1 MELEKELSYRQL
13 CEEFNLEP
21 AMNSG
26 KKRKLQL
33 ENLQNLYNI
42 EKTKKGKYIIHREYT
57 EEEKALIQAEKNYNN
72 FVQAALLDL
81 IADGDIKQ
89 VYTYTDFRKKLFMVN
104 KNYFLYKYG
113 KEELSIKVPYDFPNG
128 LVEEFEGRWFNIV
141 EEHDKYILKTNLTKL
156 RTRGLIDYYESYMLR
171 KIYHYGQNKIYEK
184 AQLATDEQRAI
195 IEQAKLDFM
204 DSVEVKSIQDLYKL
218 GPKTVKRYYQAIG
231 DKIHELGF
239 DEYSKAFVVSR
250 ASELKR
256 LVNFFAPKFNNA
268 QVNRLLKSKRFG
280 IIPKSIHEQMVEKAI
295 KYEPEVFATAEEL
308 KKRGLISQSSL

>member
-33 ENLQNLYNI
+33 EYLQNLYNI
-42 EKTKKGKYIIHREYT
+42 EKTKKGKYIIHRQYT

-89 VYTYTDFRKKLFMVN
+89 VYTYTDFRKKLYMVN

-113 KEELSIKVPYDFPNG
+113 KEEIDIKVPYNFPND

-218 GPKTVKRYYQAIG
+218 GPKTVKRYYQVIG

-256 LVNFFAPKFNNA
+256 LVDFFAPKFNNA

-295 KYEPEVFATAEEL
+295 KYEPDVFATVKEL
-308 KKRGLISQSSL
+308 E

>member
-1 MELEKELSYRQL
+1 MELEKELNYRQL

-42 EKTKKGKYIIHREYT
+42 EKTKKGKYIIHRQYT

-89 VYTYTDFRKKLFMVN
+89 VYTYTDFRKKLYMVN

-113 KEELSIKVPYDFPNG
+113 KEEIDIKVPYDFPDD

-239 DEYSKAFVVSR
+239 DEYSKAFIIFR

-256 LVNFFAPKFNNA
+256 LVGFFAPKFNNA

-295 KYEPEVFATAEEL
+295 KYEPDVFATAEEL
-308 KKRGLISQSSL
+308 EKEG

>member
-1 MELEKELSYRQL
+1 MEFEKELSYRQL

-42 EKTKKGKYIIHREYT
+42 EKTKKGKYIIHREYA

-89 VYTYTDFRKKLFMVN
+89 VYTYTDFRKKLYMVN
-104 KNYFLYKYG
+104 KNYFLYKYE
-113 KEELSIKVPYDFPNG
+113 KEEIDIKVPYDFPND

-256 LVNFFAPKFNNA
+256 LVDFFAPKFNNA

-280 IIPKSIHEQMVEKAI
+280 IIPKSIHEQMVEKTI
-295 KYEPEVFATAEEL
+295 KYEPDVFATAEEL
-308 KKRGLISQSSL
+308 KKEG

>member
-26 KKRKLQL
+26 KKRELQL

-89 VYTYTDFRKKLFMVN
+89 VYTYTDFRKKLYMVN

-113 KEELSIKVPYDFPNG
+113 KEEVDIKVPYDFPND

-256 LVNFFAPKFNNA
+256 LVDFFAPKFNNA

-280 IIPKSIHEQMVEKAI
+280 IIPKSIHEQMVEKTI
-295 KYEPEVFATAEEL
+295 KYEPDVFVTAEEL
-308 KKRGLISQSSL
+308 KKEG

>member
-33 ENLQNLYNI
+33 EYLQNLYNI

-89 VYTYTDFRKKLFMVN
+89 VYTYTDFRKKLYMVN

-113 KEELSIKVPYDFPNG
+113 KEEINIKVPYDFPND

-231 DKIHELGF
+231 NKIHELGF

-256 LVNFFAPKFNNA
+256 LVDFFAPKFNNA

-280 IIPKSIHEQMVEKAI
+280 IIPKSIHEQMVEKTI
-295 KYEPEVFATAEEL
+295 KYEPDVFATAEEL
-308 KKRGLISQSSL
+308 KKEG

>member
-89 VYTYTDFRKKLFMVN
+89 VYTYTDFRKKLYMVN

-113 KEELSIKVPYDFPNG
+113 KEEINIKVPYDFPND

-256 LVNFFAPKFNNA
+256 LVNFFAPRFNNA

-308 KKRGLISQSSL
+308 KIIKKEG

>member
-33 ENLQNLYNI
+33 EYLQNLYNI

-89 VYTYTDFRKKLFMVN
+89 IYTYTDFRKKLYMVN

-113 KEELSIKVPYDFPNG
+113 KEEIDIKVPYNFPND
-128 LVEEFEGRWFNIV
+128 LAEEFEGRWFNIV

-218 GPKTVKRYYQAIG
+218 GPKIVKRYYQAIG

-256 LVNFFAPKFNNA
+256 LVDFFAPKFNNA

-295 KYEPEVFATAEEL
+295 KYEPDVFATAEEL
-308 KKRGLISQSSL
+308 KKEG

>member
-33 ENLQNLYNI
+33 EYLQNLYNI

-89 VYTYTDFRKKLFMVN
+89 VYTYTDFRKKLYMVN

-113 KEELSIKVPYDFPNG
+113 KEEIDIKVPYDFPND

-141 EEHDKYILKTNLTKL
+141 EEHDKYILKTNLAKL

-231 DKIHELGF
+231 NKIHELGF

-256 LVNFFAPKFNNA
+256 LVDFFAPKFNNA

-280 IIPKSIHEQMVEKAI
+280 IIPKSIHEQMIEKAI
-295 KYEPEVFATAEEL
+295 KYEPDVFATAEEL
-308 KKRGLISQSSL
+308 KKEG

>member
-89 VYTYTDFRKKLFMVN
+89 VYTYTDFRKKLYMVN

-113 KEELSIKVPYDFPNG
+113 KEEIDIKVPYDFPDD

-218 GPKTVKRYYQAIG
+218 GTKTVKRYYQTIG
-231 DKIHELGF
+231 NKIHELGF
-239 DEYSKAFVVSR
+239 DEYSKAFIVSR

-256 LVNFFAPKFNNA
+256 LVDFFAPKFNNA

-295 KYEPEVFATAEEL
+295 KYEPEVFVTVKEL
-308 KKRGLISQSSL
+308 RQIKEG

>member
-33 ENLQNLYNI
+33 EYLQNLYNI

-57 EEEKALIQAEKNYNN
+57 EEEKALSQAEKNYNN

-89 VYTYTDFRKKLFMVN
+89 VYTYTDFRKKLYMVN

-113 KEELSIKVPYDFPNG
+113 KEEIDIKVPYDFPND

-256 LVNFFAPKFNNA
+256 LVDFFAPKFNNA

-308 KKRGLISQSSL
+308 EQIKKEG

>member
-1 MELEKELSYRQL
+1 MCRGAEMELEKELSYRQL

-21 AMNSG
+21 AMSSG
-26 KKRKLQL
+26 KKRKIQL
-33 ENLQNLYNI
+33 ENLQNSYDI
-42 EKTKKGKYIIHREYT
+42 EKTKKGKYIIHKQYT
-57 EEEKALIQAEKNYNN
+57 EEEQQLLQAEKNYNN

-89 VYTYTDFRKKLFMVN
+89 VYTYTDFRKKLYMVN

-113 KEELSIKVPYDFPNG
+113 KEELDIKVPHDFPNE

-141 EEHDKYILKTNLTKL
+141 EEHDKYILKTNLAKL

-171 KIYHYGQNKIYEK
+171 KIYHYGPNKIYEK
-184 AQLATDEQRAI
+184 AQIATDEQRAI

-218 GPKTVKRYYQAIG
+218 GPKTVKQYYQAIG
-231 DKIHELGF
+231 NKIRELGF

-256 LVNFFAPKFNNA
+256 LVDFFAPKFNNA

-295 KYEPEVFATAEEL
+295 KYEPEIFATAEQL
-308 KKRGLISQSSL
+308 KEKEG

>member
-89 VYTYTDFRKKLFMVN
+89 VYTYTDFRKKLYMVN

-113 KEELSIKVPYDFPNG
+113 KEEIDIKVPYDFPND
-128 LVEEFEGRWFNIV
+128 LVVEFEGRWFNIV

-184 AQLATDEQRAI
+184 AKLATDEQRAI

-218 GPKTVKRYYQAIG
+218 GPKTVKRYYQTIG
-231 DKIHELGF
+231 NKIHELGF
-239 DEYSKAFVVSR
+239 DEYSKAFIVSR

-256 LVNFFAPKFNNA
+256 LVDFFAPKFNNA

-295 KYEPEVFATAEEL
+295 KYEPEVFATVEKLRQIKE
-308 KKRGLISQSSL
+308 G

>member
-89 VYTYTDFRKKLFMVN
+89 VYTYTDFRKKLYMVN

-113 KEELSIKVPYDFPNG
+113 KEEIDIKVPYDFPND

-141 EEHDKYILKTNLTKL
+141 EEHDKYILKTNLL
-156 RTRGLIDYYESYMLR
+156 RLKEKGLIAR
-171 KIYHYGQNKIYEK
+171 VGNTRTGHWKI
-184 AQLATDEQRAI
+184 LQR
-195 IEQAKLDFM
+195 
-204 DSVEVKSIQDLYKL
+204 
-218 GPKTVKRYYQAIG
+218 
-231 DKIHELGF
+231 
-239 DEYSKAFVVSR
+239 
-250 ASELKR
+250 
-256 LVNFFAPKFNNA
+256 
-268 QVNRLLKSKRFG
+268 
-280 IIPKSIHEQMVEKAI
+280 
-295 KYEPEVFATAEEL
+295 
-308 KKRGLISQSSL
+308 

>member
-1 MELEKELSYRQL
+1 MGKEKLSYSELCKELGEKEQ
-13 CEEFNLEP
+13 
-21 AMNSG
+21 SG
-26 KKRKLQL
+26 GNNRKIHIEKLQ
-33 ENLQNLYNI
+33 EFYDI
-42 EKTKKGKYIIHREYT
+42 EKVGYGKYIIHRQYT

-89 VYTYTDFRKKLFMVN
+89 VYTYTDFRKKLYMVN

-113 KEELSIKVPYDFPNG
+113 KEEIDIKVPYDFPDD

-239 DEYSKAFVVSR
+239 DEYSKAFIIFR

-256 LVNFFAPKFNNA
+256 LVGFFAPKFNNA

-295 KYEPEVFATAEEL
+295 KYKPEVFATAEEL
-308 KKRGLISQSSL
+308 RQIKEG

>member
-1 MELEKELSYRQL
+1 MKLEKELSYRQL

-33 ENLQNLYNI
+33 EYLQNLYNI

-89 VYTYTDFRKKLFMVN
+89 VYTYTDFRKKLYMVN

-113 KEELSIKVPYDFPNG
+113 KEEINIKVPYDFPND

-231 DKIHELGF
+231 NKIHELGF

-256 LVNFFAPKFNNA
+256 LVDFFAPKFNNA

-280 IIPKSIHEQMVEKAI
+280 IIPKSIHEQMVEKTI
-295 KYEPEVFATAEEL
+295 KYEPDVFVTAEEL
-308 KKRGLISQSSL
+308 KKEG

>member
-42 EKTKKGKYIIHREYT
+42 EKTKKGKYIIHKEYT

-89 VYTYTDFRKKLFMVN
+89 VYTYTDFRKKLYMVN

-113 KEELSIKVPYDFPNG
+113 KEEINIKVPYDFPND

-141 EEHDKYILKTNLTKL
+141 EEHDKYILKTNLL
-156 RTRGLIDYYESYMLR
+156 RLKEKGLIEYYESYMLR
-171 KIYHYGQNKIYEK
+171 KIYRYGKGKVYEK
-184 AQLATDEQRAI
+184 AQMATEEQRAA
-195 IEQAKLDFM
+195 IEQTKLEFM
-204 DSVEVKSIQDLYKL
+204 KSVNANSIQELYKL
-218 GPKTVKRYYQAIG
+218 GPTTIKKYYHVIG
-231 DKIHELGF
+231 NKIHELGF
-239 DEYSKAFVVSR
+239 DEYSKAFIIFR

-256 LVNFFAPKFNNA
+256 LVGFFAPKFNNA

-308 KKRGLISQSSL
+308 EQIKKEG

>member
-89 VYTYTDFRKKLFMVN
+89 VYTYTDFRKKLYMVN

-113 KEELSIKVPYDFPNG
+113 KEEIDIKVPYDFPND

-141 EEHDKYILKTNLTKL
+141 EEHDKYILKTNLAKL

-195 IEQAKLDFM
+195 IEQVKLDFM

-231 DKIHELGF
+231 DKIHDLGF

-256 LVNFFAPKFNNA
+256 LVDFFAPKFNNA

-295 KYEPEVFATAEEL
+295 KYEPDVFATAEEL
-308 KKRGLISQSSL
+308 KKEG

>member
-1 MELEKELSYRQL
+1 ML
-13 CEEFNLEP
+13 
-21 AMNSG
+21 G
-26 KKRKLQL
+26 KKEMAGGRNKKLQF
-33 ENLQNLYNI
+33 ERWKQEYDI
-42 EKTKKGKYIIHREYT
+42 EKTGRNRYTIHKQYT
-57 EEEKALIQAEKNYNN
+57 DEEKALIQAEKNYNN

-89 VYTYTDFRKKLFMVN
+89 VYTYTDFRKKLYMVN

-113 KEELSIKVPYDFPNG
+113 KKELDIKVPYDFSNDF
-128 LVEEFEGRWFNIV
+128 VKEFEGRWFNIV

-218 GPKTVKRYYQAIG
+218 GPKTVMRYYQVIG

-256 LVNFFAPKFNNA
+256 LVDFFAPKFNNA

-295 KYEPEVFATAEEL
+295 KYEPDVFATAEEL
-308 KKRGLISQSSL
+308 KKEG

>member
-13 CEEFNLEP
+13 CEEFDLEP

-33 ENLQNLYNI
+33 ENLQNSYDI
-42 EKTKKGKYIIHREYT
+42 EKTKKGKYIIHRQYT
-57 EEEKALIQAEKNYNN
+57 EEEQQLLQAEKNYNN

-89 VYTYTDFRKKLFMVN
+89 IYTYTDFRKKLYMVN

-113 KEELSIKVPYDFPNG
+113 KEDLDIKVPHDFPNG

-141 EEHDKYILKTNLTKL
+141 EEHDKYILKTNLAKL

-171 KIYHYGQNKIYEK
+171 KIYHYGTNKIYEK
-184 AQLATDEQRAI
+184 AQIATDEQRAI

-218 GPKTVKRYYQAIG
+218 GPKAVKQYYQTIG
-231 DKIHELGF
+231 NKIRELGF

-256 LVNFFAPKFNNA
+256 LVDFFAPKFNSA

-295 KYEPEVFATAEEL
+295 KYEPEVFATTDEL
-308 KKRGLISQSSL
+308 KKEG

>member
-21 AMNSG
+21 VMNSG

-42 EKTKKGKYIIHREYT
+42 EKTKKGKYIIHKAYT
-57 EEEKALIQAEKNYNN
+57 EEEKTLIQAEKNYNN

-89 VYTYTDFRKKLFMVN
+89 VYTYTDFRKKLYMVN

-113 KEELSIKVPYDFPNG
+113 KEELDIKVPCDFPNG

-141 EEHDKYILKTNLTKL
+141 EEHDKYILKTNLAKL

-218 GPKTVKRYYQAIG
+218 GPKTVKQYYQVIG
-231 DKIHELGF
+231 NRIHELGF

-250 ASELKR
+250 ASELKK
-256 LVNFFAPKFNNA
+256 LIDFFAPKFNNA

-295 KYEPEVFATAEEL
+295 KYEPKVFATTEEL
-308 KKRGLISQSSL
+308 KKEG

>member
-1 MELEKELSYRQL
+1 MELEKELNYRQL
-13 CEEFNLEP
+13 CEKFNLEP

-33 ENLQNLYNI
+33 EYLQNLYNI
-42 EKTKKGKYIIHREYT
+42 EKTKNGKYIIHREYT

-89 VYTYTDFRKKLFMVN
+89 VYTYTDFRKKLYMVN
-104 KNYFLYKYG
+104 KNYFLYKYE
-113 KEELSIKVPYDFPNG
+113 KEEIDIKVPYDFPND

-218 GPKTVKRYYQAIG
+218 GPKTVKQYYQAIG
-231 DKIHELGF
+231 DKIHDLGF

-256 LVNFFAPKFNNA
+256 LVDFFAPKFNNA

-295 KYEPEVFATAEEL
+295 KYEPDVFATAEEL
-308 KKRGLISQSSL
+308 KKEG

>member
-89 VYTYTDFRKKLFMVN
+89 VYTYTDFRKKLYMVN

-113 KEELSIKVPYDFPNG
+113 KEEIDIKVPYDFPND

-218 GPKTVKRYYQAIG
+218 GPKTVKRYYQTIG

-239 DEYSKAFVVSR
+239 DEYSKAFIIFR

-256 LVNFFAPKFNNA
+256 LVGFFAPKFNNA

-308 KKRGLISQSSL
+308 R

>member
-1 MELEKELSYRQL
+1 
-13 CEEFNLEP
+13 
-21 AMNSG
+21 
-26 KKRKLQL
+26 
-33 ENLQNLYNI
+33 
-42 EKTKKGKYIIHREYT
+42 
-57 EEEKALIQAEKNYNN
+57 
-72 FVQAALLDL
+72 
-81 IADGDIKQ
+81 
-89 VYTYTDFRKKLFMVN
+89 MVN

-113 KEELSIKVPYDFPNG
+113 KEEIDIKVPYDFPND

-256 LVNFFAPKFNNA
+256 LVDFFAPKFNNA

-295 KYEPEVFATAEEL
+295 KYEPEVFATVEEL
-308 KKRGLISQSSL
+308 RQIKETKEG

>member
-33 ENLQNLYNI
+33 EYLQNLYNI

-81 IADGDIKQ
+81 IAEGNIKQ
-89 VYTYTDFRKKLFMVN
+89 VYTYTDFRKKLYMVN

-113 KEELSIKVPYDFPNG
+113 KEEINIKVPFDFPNN

-141 EEHDKYILKTNLTKL
+141 EEHDKYILKTNLAKL

-171 KIYHYGQNKIYEK
+171 KIYHYNQNKIYEK

-195 IEQAKLDFM
+195 IEQVKLDFM
-204 DSVEVKSIQDLYKL
+204 DSIEVKSIQELYKL

-239 DEYSKAFVVSR
+239 NEYSKAFVVSR
-250 ASELKR
+250 ASELKK
-256 LVNFFAPKFNNA
+256 LVDFFAPKFNNA

-295 KYEPEVFATAEEL
+295 KYEPDVFATAEEL
-308 KKRGLISQSSL
+308 KKEG

>member
-1 MELEKELSYRQL
+1 MELKQELSYRQL

-21 AMNSG
+21 SINSG

-33 ENLQNLYNI
+33 EYLQNLYDI
-42 EKTKKGKYIIHREYT
+42 EKTKKGKYIIHRKYT

-81 IADGDIKQ
+81 IAEGDIKQ
-89 VYTYTDFRKKLFMVN
+89 VYTYTDFRKKLYMVN

-113 KEELSIKVPYDFPNG
+113 KEEINIKVPFDFPNN

-141 EEHDKYILKTNLTKL
+141 EEHDKYILKTNLAKL

-171 KIYHYGQNKIYEK
+171 KIYHYDQNKIYEK

-195 IEQAKLDFM
+195 IEQVKLDFM
-204 DSVEVKSIQDLYKL
+204 DSIEVKSIQELYKL

-250 ASELKR
+250 ASELKK
-256 LVNFFAPKFNNA
+256 LVDFFAPKFNNA

-295 KYEPEVFATAEEL
+295 KYEPDVFATAEEL
-308 KKRGLISQSSL
+308 KKEG

>member
-89 VYTYTDFRKKLFMVN
+89 VYTYTDFRKKLYMVN

-113 KEELSIKVPYDFPNG
+113 KEEIDIKVPYDFPND

-141 EEHDKYILKTNLTKL
+141 EEHDKYILKNNLTKL

-184 AQLATDEQRAI
+184 SQLATDEQRAI

-256 LVNFFAPKFNNA
+256 LVDFFAPKFNNA

-295 KYEPEVFATAEEL
+295 KYEPDVFATEKEL
-308 KKRGLISQSSL
+308 E

>member
-13 CEEFNLEP
+13 CEKFDLEP

-33 ENLQNLYNI
+33 ENLQNSYDI
-42 EKTKKGKYIIHREYT
+42 EKTKKGKYIIHRQYT
-57 EEEKALIQAEKNYNN
+57 EEEQQLLQAEKNYNN

-89 VYTYTDFRKKLFMVN
+89 IYTYTDFRKKLYMVN

-113 KEELSIKVPYDFPNG
+113 KEDLDIKVPHDFPNG

-141 EEHDKYILKTNLTKL
+141 EEHDKYILKTNLAKL

-171 KIYHYGQNKIYEK
+171 KIYHYGTNKIYEK
-184 AQLATDEQRAI
+184 AQIATDEQRAI

-218 GPKTVKRYYQAIG
+218 GPKAVKQYYQTIG
-231 DKIHELGF
+231 NKIRELGF

-256 LVNFFAPKFNNA
+256 LVDFFAPKFNSA

-295 KYEPEVFATAEEL
+295 KYEPEVFATTDEL
-308 KKRGLISQSSL
+308 KKEG